1 MGATEAEEFLKVR
14 AVSSPSKVKLLTDY
28 PQGTLSKDKNEI
40 LYSKFHMNYNNEPEI
55 NKKGSVVFRDVSYPF
70 CNVVEFAAN
79 NC

>member
-14 AVSSPSKVKLLTDY
+14 DVASPSNVKLLTDY

-55 NKKGSVVFRDVSYPF
+55 NKKGSVVFRDVGYPF
-70 CNVVEFAAN
+70 VMP
-79 NC
+79 